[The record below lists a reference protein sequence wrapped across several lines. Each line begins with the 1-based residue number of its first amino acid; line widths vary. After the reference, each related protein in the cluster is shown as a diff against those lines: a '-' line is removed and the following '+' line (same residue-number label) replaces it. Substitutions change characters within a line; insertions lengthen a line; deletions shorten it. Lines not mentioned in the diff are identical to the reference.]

1 MLHVEFAS
9 FPLDHG
15 QVYRKE
21 VVVIVPHW
29 KLGAQDF
36 IFVTYPWDKMSLP
49 VLKILIT
56 VVNDKLFANEMYSC
70 VKNQWFIIER
80 FGPAHSEFLYFYN
93 SVILVAVIECH
104 LVFLLV
110 KQQIFLLFLPEWD
123 LRTLLDIE

>member
-1 MLHVEFAS
+1 MLHVEFAG

-15 QVYRKE
+15 QVYRKK
-21 VVVIVPHW
+21 VVIIVPHW
-29 KLGAQDF
+29 KLSAQYF

-56 VVNDKLFANEMYSC
+56 IVNDKLFANEMYGSI
-70 VKNQWFIIER
+70 KNQGLIIER
-80 FGPAHSEFLYFYN
+80 FGPSHSEFLYFYN

-110 KQQIFLLFLPEWD
+110 KQQIFFLILSE
-123 LRTLLDIE
+123 